1 MKKIMFTLLMAAS
14 VAASAQAF
22 PFDFESTT
30 AGMVGYD
37 GATFTHSLE
46 SKFGR

>member
-30 AGMVGYD
+30 AGPQI
-37 GATFTHSLE
+37 
-46 SKFGR
+46 GRAHV